1 MAANLTISALLTLGA
16 DRLRGALQPRD
27 ALEPSAAR
35 DPIAAGP
42 APEAAPPVANR
53 GTASARSDATPLPTP
68 STAGPTSAAANLA
81 PNRDTG
87 SYNLDAELLLAHALS
102 QTRTHLKTHP
112 EHSPSAEQARHYAQL
127 LERRAA
133 GEPIAY
139 ILGYR
144 DFWTLTLAVNPSVLV
159 PRPETE
165 LLVERGLALGP
176 NGPARIADLGTGSG
190 AIALALAS
198 ERPEWAVTATDV
210 SEDALRTARANATA
224 LNLGRVEFL
233 AGRWFDPLA
242 GRRFDLI
249 ASNPPYV
256 SEGDAALQDATL
268 RHEPQIA
275 LASGPDGLSSLREI
289 VHSAPD
295 HLERRGWLILEHG
308 SDQAAA
314 VTRELVG
321 RGFGHVRSHP
331 DLAGHWRITE
341 GQWT

>member
-1 MAANLTISALLTLGA
+1 MAGNLTISALLTLGV
-16 DRLRGALQPRD
+16 DQLRGALQPHGTLDPR
-27 ALEPSAAR
+27 AAPK
-35 DPIAAGP
+35 PITAGP
-42 APEAAPPVANR
+42 APDG
-53 GTASARSDATPLPTP
+53 GTH
-68 STAGPTSAAANLA
+68 
-81 PNRDTG
+81 
-87 SYNLDAELLLAHALS
+87 NLDAELLLAHALS
-102 QTRTHLKTHP
+102 KSRTHLKTHP
-112 EHSPSAEQARHYAQL
+112 EHSPSAEQARHYAEL

-165 LLVERGLALGP
+165 LLVERALALGP
-176 NGPARIADLGTGSG
+176 DGPARIADLGTGSG

-210 SEDALRTARANATA
+210 SEDALRTAQANAVA
-224 LNLGRVEFL
+224 LNLGGRVEFL
-233 AGRWFDPLA
+233 AGRWFAPLT

-256 SEGDAALQDATL
+256 SEGDAALLDATL
-268 RHEPQIA
+268 QHEPQIA

-295 HLERRGWLILEHG
+295 HLERHGWLILEHG
-308 SDQAAA
+308 SDQAASVA
-314 VTRELVG
+314 RELVG

-341 GQWT
+341 GQWD